1 MSTARVSGL
10 SDAHAAEARR
20 VILLGVRLLMENP
33 ARVHY
38 TQDAVARW
46 EGISHRLRI
55 ASGDHPTHGDCS
67 STHSWLLWN
76 ALTHVGVRRDLVNGA
91 GWGGGYTGTIASHGK
106 LVHDVR
112 NAKVGDAV
120 LYGPAPTFEHVATYI
135 GGGRVFSHGSE
146 RGPYLLGIDYRPDRG
161 MIRRHI

>member
-1 MSTARVSGL
+1 MSDRVSGL
-10 SDAHAAEARR
+10 SDAHAASARR
-20 VILLGVRLLMENP
+20 VILLGVELLMAHP
-33 ARVHY
+33 SQVHY
-38 TQDAVARW
+38 TQGPERW
-46 EGISHRLRI
+46 EGIAKKLRI
-55 ASGDHPTHGDCS
+55 ADHKAPTHGDCS

-76 ALTHVGVRRDLVNGA
+76 ALTHVGLDRDLVNGVA
-91 GWGGGYTGTIASHGK
+91 WRGGYTGTIAAHGK
-106 LVHDVR
+106 RVVDVR

-146 RGPYLLGIDYRPDRG
+146 SGPFILGIDYRRDRG